1 MDILHTFL
9 NKLDLPQNTECFPK
23 QAELTKDQMGNGI
36 MLPHMYGV
44 GNNAI
49 RDFEEGDIEIT
60 SDPEK
65 FADWFYSQG
74 VAASEIKIDLPKP
87 EKKKDDYE
95 TDNGLSK
102 WEILKGIKNTDTISF
117 TIYNDNEF
125 DIFITS
131 ENTDKKATIIS
142 KLKLLDMDE
151 KIYLNGLLDVDPANQ
166 HWPRHAKEFWTNMTI
181 KVGFEG
187 VELEVGKDDNGKPYL
202 INSKYHISISH
213 KFPYVTSIFDNKA
226 CGVDIER
233 IDNKVR
239 KIKSKFLTENEEKKI
254 GDNLKKLVEYWSIKE
269 STYKVEGKTI
279 PLKKINVNQK
289 SKSLYESFANGKNF
303 KLSVLE
309 IDNHILSY
317 TT

>member
-1 MDILHTFL
+1 MSIIKKISNAESIIWIWKIDESLEKLIDLTYQTTDIKNEIKKKEFYASRILIEKMCKEL
-9 NKLDLPQNTECFPK
+9 NIKF
-23 QAELTKDQMGNGI
+23 NGI
-36 MLPHMYGV
+36 
-44 GNNAI
+44 
-49 RDFEEGDIEIT
+49 
-60 SDPEK
+60 K
-65 FADWFYSQG
+65 
-74 VAASEIKIDLPKP
+74 
-87 EKKKDDYE
+87 
-95 TDNGLSK
+95 
-102 WEILKGIKNTDTISF
+102 
-117 TIYNDNEF
+117 
-125 DIFITS
+125 
-131 ENTDKKATIIS
+131 
-142 KLKLLDMDE
+142 
-151 KIYLNGLLDVDPANQ
+151 
-166 HWPRHAKEFWTNMTI
+166 
-181 KVGFEG
+181 
-187 VELEVGKDDNGKPYL
+187 KDDNGKPYL

-269 STYKVEGKTI
+269 SIYKVEGKTI

>member
-1 MDILHTFL
+1 MSIIKKISNGNSIIWIWKIEESTDELSILTNQTTDIK
-9 NKLDLPQNTECFPK
+9 N
-23 QAELTKDQMGNGI
+23 
-36 MLPHMYGV
+36 
-44 GNNAI
+44 
-49 RDFEEGDIEIT
+49 
-60 SDPEK
+60 
-65 FADWFYSQG
+65 
-74 VAASEIKIDLPKP
+74 EIKKKEFYASRILIEKMCEELNIDFLGI
-87 EKKKDDYE
+87 KKDD
-95 TDNGLSK
+95 
-102 WEILKGIKNTDTISF
+102 
-117 TIYNDNEF
+117 NE
-125 DIFITS
+125 
-131 ENTDKKATIIS
+131 
-142 KLKLLDMDE
+142 
-151 KIYLNGLLDVDPANQ
+151 
-166 HWPRHAKEFWTNMTI
+166 
-181 KVGFEG
+181 
-187 VELEVGKDDNGKPYL
+187 KPHL
-202 INSKYHISISH
+202 IGSKYHISISH